1 MDRTYQIKTLSPV
14 LGLSFSL
21 LISNAS
27 ADSIGMVDLPH
38 FAIDQTEVTISAFKI
53 FSDETG
59 FVTEA
64 ERSGG
69 GLVFEAGWKKKLGW
83 TWRNPYGLPARDD
96 EPAVHITFDEASAYC
111 HWAGKRLPTESE
123 WVSAAYTEQRLS
135 PPAPFERGKTYP
147 FPTGDSPAGANC
159 LNACGDHPAVPVA
172 HLLDHGAGHAP
183 TATTTAGVNGLY
195 DMGANVW
202 EWVEIDNTETKGTRG
217 GSWWYGARQMQA
229 DYVARKPRDMAV
241 VYIGFRCV
249 R

>member
-202 EWVEIDNTETKGTRG
+202 
-217 GSWWYGARQMQA
+217 
-229 DYVARKPRDMAV
+229 
-241 VYIGFRCV
+241 
-249 R
+249 

>member
-38 FAIDQTEVTISAFKI
+38 FAIDQTEVTISAFKT

-83 TWRNPYGLPARDD
+83 TWR
-96 EPAVHITFDEASAYC
+96 
-111 HWAGKRLPTESE
+111 
-123 WVSAAYTEQRLS
+123 
-135 PPAPFERGKTYP
+135 
-147 FPTGDSPAGANC
+147 
-159 LNACGDHPAVPVA
+159 
-172 HLLDHGAGHAP
+172 
-183 TATTTAGVNGLY
+183 
-195 DMGANVW
+195 
-202 EWVEIDNTETKGTRG
+202 
-217 GSWWYGARQMQA
+217 
-229 DYVARKPRDMAV
+229 
-241 VYIGFRCV
+241 
-249 R
+249 